1 MPFPKKT
8 ARFGLSALM
17 AVMVLAAQASAQ
29 EDPDPARG
37 KRVYRGTCIACHGP
51 TGKGGIPGTP
61 DFTKGN
67 GVLSQDDS
75 VLTDHIRNG
84 FRSKGSRDRR
94 RKPVNPVRL
103 SLLVL
108 RRDDWQRPVGHGR
121 KLDLIDPD
129 QLSHR
134 DEEAERYGRC
144 RHHGSEKPPVRS

>member
-29 EDPDPARG
+29 EDPDPAGG

-84 FRSKGSRDRR
+84 FRSKGSTMPMPA
-94 RKPVNPVRL
+94 KGGNPKL
-103 SLLVL
+103 TDQDIQNVL
-108 RRDDWQRPVGHGR
+108 AYLH
-121 KLDLIDPD
+121 
-129 QLSHR
+129 
-134 DEEAERYGRC
+134 EEFGE
-144 RHHGSEKPPVRS
+144 EN